1 MITFVYFRD
10 NSQSSTDTALSTEA
24 GCTGVPTSASDN
36 RNPSECSD
44 SHEQNGKCNLG
55 IFFSCQIAISLPN
68 IELRLWDLS
77 DIFRD
82 HI

>member
-55 IFFSCQIAISLPN
+55 IFFFTSNSHFPPKYRIKIMG
-68 IELRLWDLS
+68 
-77 DIFRD
+77 FK
-82 HI
+82 